1 MAAGV
6 LRRFAAGRWMA
17 LGLAGLLGALLAATV
32 FAPAS
37 WADLAV
43 DRASLGRVRLADASG
58 TIWHG
63 RGRIVIAEQVRP
75 EGAGG
80 AYVVEGFAL
89 PGTVD
94 WKLSALPLML
104 GIVDATVSVGPMA
117 EPVSIGGHPAEVR
130 IGAGSLDLPSVELSR
145 LGSPWNT
152 IRPSAALSLRWEALT
167 IRQGVLDGRASFEL
181 RDVASAMTPVR
192 PLGTYRIDVTG
203 TGREVSLGLQT
214 LSGPLRLEGSGRW
227 ERRAG
232 LRFTATASAEGTEQS
247 RLQSLLA
254 LIGRRE
260 GERTIIRIG
269 G

>member
-1 MAAGV
+1 MTVGAS
-6 LRRFAAGRWMA
+6 RRFAAGRWLVLA
-17 LGLAGLLGALLAATV
+17 LVGLVAVLAAAAV

-58 TIWHG
+58 TIW
-63 RGRIVIAEQVRP
+63 RGHARIVITDPGGAEG
-75 EGAGG
+75 EGAAVLDGL
-80 AYVVEGFAL
+80 AL
-89 PGTVD
+89 PGTID
-94 WKLSALPLML
+94 WKLSALPLLL
-104 GIVDATVSVGPMA
+104 GIVDATVSIGSA
-117 EPVSIGGHPAEVR
+117 AGPVSISGHPAEVR
-130 IGAGSLDLPSVELSR
+130 VGAGRLDLPSVDLSR

-167 IRQGVLDGRASFEL
+167 IRQGILDGHASLEL
-181 RDVASAMTPVR
+181 REVASAMTPVR
-192 PLGTYRIDVTG
+192 PLGSYRIEITG
-203 TGREVSLGLQT
+203 SGQDVSLGLRT
-214 LSGPLRLEGSGRW
+214 LSGPLRLEGSGKW

-232 LRFTATASAEGTEQS
+232 LRFTASASAEGAEQS